1 MTVPKTYED
10 LLSLI
15 KEQVEESTHIEFKR
29 GINKED
35 GKWRKELAKDISAMA
50 NSDGGIIIYGI
61 AEKKIGELSVAS
73 EITPLKDIKLESFDQ
88 IINSK
93 IQPVIKGIEFISIAV
108 PEKDGFVYVVSV
120 PKSDTAHQ
128 NLYSYQYHKRRNV
141 IVEPME
147 DYEVRDTMNRN
158 KFPKI
163 DLEFTI
169 EKQRFITRKIKTFDI
184 DNNLLNAKPNIN
196 NEYIINDKYFLII
209 RFVNKGNLYAK
220 YINGIVEIPSGI
232 LKESDSDDYAETFVI
247 KNTKRDIVG
256 FDNNH
261 PRYGTSWYDPL
272 LPGLSCQAEI
282 IELELP
288 DYKKENLI
296 KDMIIKYSVFADNAP
311 CFDSFINVRD
321 IEVQQGKTHIKE
333 T

>member
-1 MTVPKTYED
+1 M
-10 LLSLI
+10 
-15 KEQVEESTHIEFKR
+15 
-29 GINKED
+29 
-35 GKWRKELAKDISAMA
+35 
-50 NSDGGIIIYGI
+50 
-61 AEKKIGELSVAS
+61 
-73 EITPLKDIKLESFDQ
+73 
-88 IINSK
+88 
-93 IQPVIKGIEFISIAV
+93 
-108 PEKDGFVYVVSV
+108 

-128 NLYSYQYHKRRNV
+128 NLYSHQYHKRRNV

-261 PRYGTSWYDPL
+261 PRYGPSWYDPL
-272 LPGLSCQAEI
+272 LPGLSSHAESF
-282 IELELP
+282 ELELP
-288 DYKKENLI
+288 DYQT
-296 KDMIIKYSVFADNAP
+296 KDFMKDKIIKYSVFADNAP
-311 CFDSFINVRD
+311 CLDSSVNVCD
-321 IEVQQGKTHIKE
+321 IEVKRGKTHIQE

>member
-1 MTVPKTYED
+1 MKVPKTYED
-10 LLSLI
+10 LLFLI
-15 KEQVEESTHIEFKR
+15 REQVEESTHIEFKR

-61 AEKKIGELSVAS
+61 EEKRIGELSVAGR
-73 EITPLKDIKLESFDQ
+73 ITPLNDIKLESFDQ

-93 IQPVIKGIEFISIAV
+93 IQPIIKGIEFTSIHV
-108 PEKDGFVYVVSV
+108 PEENGFVYVVSV

-128 NLYSYQYHKRRNV
+128 NLYSHQYHKRRNV

-163 DLEFTI
+163 DLEFII
-169 EKQRFITRKIKTFDI
+169 EKQRYITRKYKTFEI
-184 DNNLLNAKPNIN
+184 DHNFMNVKPNIN
-196 NEYIINDKYFLII
+196 YEEIINDRYFLII
-209 RFVNKGNLYAK
+209 RFVNKGNIYAK
-220 YINGIVEIPSGI
+220 YINGFVEIPCGI
-232 LKESDSDDYAETFVI
+232 LKESDSDDYSETFMFN
-247 KNTKRDIVG
+247 NTKRDIVG
-256 FDNNH
+256 FENNH
-261 PRYGTSWYDPL
+261 PRYGPSWYDPL
-272 LPGLSCQAEI
+272 LPGLSCHAET

-288 DYKKENLI
+288 DYQKEHFI
-296 KDMIIKYSVFADNAP
+296 KDLIIKYGVFADNAP
-311 CFDSFINVRD
+311 CLDSSIKVSD
-321 IEVQQGKTHIKE
+321 IEMKQGKTHIKE